1 MTCKGY
7 DPKTVKIS
15 KPVKAMAATIR
26 DPHRRGEFIRSYVR
40 ILEEQRGA
48 KKTSELIF
56 PDSSVGRAADC

>member
-26 DPHRRGEFIRSYVR
+26 DPHKRGEFIRSYVQ
-40 ILEEQRGA
+40 ILVEQRGN
-48 KKTSELIF
+48 KKST
-56 PDSSVGRAADC
+56 